1 MGLLIEI
8 FVMASSLS
16 RLLEV
21 TNKPNLKPDCF
32 CSGKLFGQFDSS
44 SRFDSK
50 DDESQVRRKIGA
62 LTQNSSDDVI
72 SEVIAR
78 PLVNILAETGNV
90 DLTVQ
95 SFLENSE
102 LFETFNQVPL

>member
-1 MGLLIEI
+1 M
-8 FVMASSLS
+8 
-16 RLLEV
+16 
-21 TNKPNLKPDCF
+21 
-32 CSGKLFGQFDSS
+32 
-44 SRFDSK
+44 
-50 DDESQVRRKIGA
+50 RRKIGA

>member
-1 MGLLIEI
+1 M
-8 FVMASSLS
+8 
-16 RLLEV
+16 
-21 TNKPNLKPDCF
+21 KPDCF